1 MADASTVGLGP
12 ERLARLLALGA
23 NTPGQEDQATAEI
36 LRAWLASP
44 VPVNPAEE
52 GSVPALLH
60 RPCKELEPLA
70 GKPLSAVLFDP
81 AADRAVIV
89 TLKDYFKTMSLQWK
103 GGALYSPAVALYYA
117 AIAAALVLQGCKIT
131 SHSYY
136 GLDRSLATLVKK
148 PWLVPE
154 LGELFAK
161 THAVCVSR
169 MTR

>member
-1 MADASTVGLGP
+1 MADASMVGLGA
-12 ERLARLLALGA
+12 ERLARFLALGA
-23 NTPGQEDQATAEI
+23 NIPGQEDQATAEI

-52 GSVPALLH
+52 CSVPALLH

-89 TLKDYFKTMSLQWK
+89 TLKDYFKTISLRWK
-103 GGALYSPAVALYYA
+103 GGPLFNSAVALYYA
-117 AIAAALVLQGCKIT
+117 AIAAALVLEGCKIT

-136 GLDRSLATLVKK
+136 GLNRSLARLAKE

-154 LGELFAK
+154 LAALFAK
-161 THAVCVSR
+161 TRDVCMAR